1 MRGGTVSKPEIIAGI
16 DIGSGQLACAIGR
29 RQPDQEQVE
38 IIAAARQSCRG
49 LKGGVVINIDEAAL
63 SIRRVVEAAE
73 EMAKETVRDLIVG
86 IRGSHIQTFNHHGAI
101 NIARTDKEITTD
113 DVAQVI
119 ESTKAVP
126 ISTDREIIHVI
137 PQDFVLDRQQGVPNP
152 VGMEG
157 SLLEVEVHIVT
168 AGSSH
173 LNNIWRSINN
183 AGFSIREPVYGLL
196 GVGDVVVTQEEKD
209 LGCVLVD
216 LGGATTGVAI
226 YTDGGV
232 RFTKE
237 IPIGTDAITNDLA
250 HGLRTSFSQAKLVK
264 ERYGSAIRTGKKAIL
279 VTNGHGKGDAEPDE
293 DISYIC
299 VDGRTERQIQRS
311 ALFEFIAPRVEEI
324 FSLVRAEIDNSGM
337 AEQIVAGGAIV
348 TGGGSLM
355 HGMVGAAEKILE
367 IPARQGL
374 PQNLI
379 GLPEILANPTY
390 ATTLGLLS
398 FHSLGDWTRAQKPG
412 RRSGGGMLDQVK
424 SFFSDIF

>member
-1 MRGGTVSKPEIIAGI
+1 MSKPEILAGL
-16 DIGSGQLACAIGR
+16 DIGSGQLACTIGR
-29 RQPDQEQVE
+29 RMPDQDHVE
-38 IIAAARQSCRG
+38 VIASARQACRG
-49 LKGGVVINIDEAAL
+49 LKGGVVINIDETAL
-63 SIRRVVEAAE
+63 SIGHVVEAAE

-183 AGFSIREPVYGLL
+183 AGFGIREPVYGLL
-196 GVGDVVVTQEEKD
+196 ALGDVVVTQEEKD
-209 LGCVLVD
+209 LGCVLLD
-216 LGGATTGVAI
+216 LGGATTGIAV

-237 IPIGTDAITNDLA
+237 LPVGTDAITNDLA
-250 HGLRTSFSQAKLVK
+250 HGLRTSFSQAKMVK
-264 ERYGSAIRTGKKAIL
+264 ERYGAAVRSSSRKQVL
-279 VTNGHGKGDAEPDE
+279 VTGNGHEEAVDMDE
-293 DISYIC
+293 EVSFTS

-311 ALFEFIAPRVEEI
+311 TLFEFISPRVEEI
-324 FSLVRAEIDNSGM
+324 YTLVRNELENSGLG
-337 AEQIVAGGAIV
+337 EQVVAGGVVV
-348 TGGGSLM
+348 TGGGSM
-355 HGMVGAAEKILE
+355 MPGMVVAAEKILE
-367 IPARQGL
+367 LPTRQGL
-374 PQNLI
+374 PQNI
-379 GLPEILANPTY
+379 TGMPEAISHPSF
-390 ATTLGLLS
+390 ATAAGLLT
-398 FHSLGDWTRAQKPG
+398 FHSLGDWPRGGRKGA
-412 RRSGGGMLDQVK
+412 RRSAGSIFGGVK
-424 SFFSDIF
+424 NFFSDFF

>member
-1 MRGGTVSKPEIIAGI
+1 MSKPEILAGL
-16 DIGSGQLACAIGR
+16 DIGGGQLACTIGR
-29 RQPDQEQVE
+29 RMPDQDHVE
-38 IIAAARQSCRG
+38 VIAATRQNCRG
-49 LKGGVVINIDEAAL
+49 LKGGVVINIDETAL
-63 SIRRVVEAAE
+63 SITQVVEAAE

-183 AGFSIREPVYGLL
+183 AGFGIREPVYGLL
-196 GVGDVVVTQEEKD
+196 ALGDVIVTQEEKD
-209 LGCVLVD
+209 LGCLLID
-216 LGGATTGVAI
+216 LGGATTGIAV
-226 YTDGGV
+226 YSDGGV

-237 IPIGTDAITNDLA
+237 LGVGTDAITNDLA
-250 HGLRTSFSQAKLVK
+250 HGLRTSFSQAKMVK
-264 ERYGSAIRTGKKAIL
+264 ERYGTAIRSSARKQVL
-279 VTNGHGKGDAEPDE
+279 VTGNGHEDAVDMEE
-293 DISYIC
+293 EVTYTS

-311 ALFEFIAPRVEEI
+311 TLFEFIAPRVEEI
-324 FSLVRAEIDNSGM
+324 YTLIRTELENSGLS
-337 AEQIVAGGAIV
+337 EQVVAGGVIV
-348 TGGGSLM
+348 TGGGSM
-355 HGMVGAAEKILE
+355 MPGMVTASEKILE
-367 IPARQGL
+367 LPSRQGL
-374 PQNLI
+374 PQNI
-379 GLPEILANPTY
+379 TGLPEVLSHPSY
-390 ATTLGLLS
+390 ATAAGLLA
-398 FHSLGDWTRAQKPG
+398 FHSFGDWPRG
-412 RRSGGGMLDQVK
+412 GRRGIRRSGGSVIGQVK
-424 SFFSDIF
+424 NFFSDLF

>member
-1 MRGGTVSKPEIIAGI
+1 MSKPEILAGI
-16 DIGSGQLACAIGR
+16 DIGSGQLACVIGKR
-29 RQPDQEQVE
+29 MPENDHIE

-49 LKGGVVINIDEAAL
+49 LKGGVVINIDETAL
-63 SIRRVVEAAE
+63 AIGHVVEAAE

-86 IRGSHIQTFNHHGAI
+86 IRGAHIQTFNHHGAI

-113 DVAQVI
+113 DVQQVI

-183 AGFSIREPVYGLL
+183 GGFGIREPVYGLL
-196 GVGDVVVTQEEKD
+196 ALGDMVVTQEEKD
-209 LGCVLVD
+209 LGCLLID
-216 LGGATTGVAI
+216 LGGATTGIAV

-237 IPIGTDAITNDLA
+237 LPIGTDAITNDLA

-264 ERYGSAIRTGKKAIL
+264 ERYGSAVRIGSRKRAL
-279 VTNGHGKGDAEPDE
+279 VTSDGELDEQHQGDDE
-293 DISYIC
+293 IAFTS
-299 VDGRTERQIQRS
+299 VDGRTQRTIQRDT
-311 ALFEFIAPRVEEI
+311 LFEFIAPRVEEI
-324 FSLVRAEIDNSGM
+324 FTMIRAEIENSGLS
-337 AEQIVAGGAIV
+337 EHIVAGGAIL
-348 TGGGSLM
+348 TGGGSM
-355 HGMVGAAEKILE
+355 MSGMINAAEKILE
-367 IPARQGL
+367 LPSRQGL
-374 PQNLI
+374 PQNI
-379 GLPEILANPTY
+379 TGLTEVLSHPSY
-390 ATTLGLLS
+390 ATAAGLLT
-398 FHSLGDWTRAQKPG
+398 FHTMGDWART
-412 RRSGGGMLDQVK
+412 GGGRKGARNKAGSLFGQIK
-424 SFFSDIF
+424 GLFSEIF

>member
-1 MRGGTVSKPEIIAGI
+1 MSKPEIVASI
-16 DIGSGQLACAIGR
+16 DIGSGQLACAIGV
-29 RQPDQEQVE
+29 RQADQDQVE
-38 IIAAARQSCRG
+38 VIGATRQNCRG
-49 LKGGVVINIDEAAL
+49 LKGGVVINIDETAL
-63 SIRRVVEAAE
+63 AITRVVEAAE

-101 NIARTDKEITTD
+101 NIARTDKEITPD

-183 AGFSIREPVYGLL
+183 AGFGIREPVYGLL
-196 GVGDVVVTQEEKD
+196 GLGDVVVSQEEKD
-209 LGCVLVD
+209 LGCLLID
-216 LGGATTGVAI
+216 LGGATTSMAV

-237 IPIGTDAITNDLA
+237 LPIGTDAITNDLA
-250 HGLRTSFSQAKLVK
+250 HGLRTSFSQAKQVK
-264 ERYGSAIRTGKKAIL
+264 EMYGTAIRQSRRQLIA
-279 VTNGHGKGDAEPDE
+279 TNGRDMEDEDSDE

-299 VDGRTERQIQRS
+299 VDGRTQRQIPR
-311 ALFEFIAPRVEEI
+311 ATLFDFIAPRVEEI
-324 FSLVRAEIDNSGM
+324 YSLIRTELDNSGLS
-337 AEQIVAGGAIV
+337 EQVVSGGVIV
-348 TGGGSLM
+348 TGGGSM
-355 HGMVGAAEKILE
+355 MNGMVTAAEKILE
-367 IPARQGL
+367 LPSRQGL
-374 PQNLI
+374 PQNLT
-379 GLPEILANPTY
+379 GAAEVLSNPSF
-390 ATTLGLLS
+390 ATAVGLLA
-398 FHSLGDWTRAQKPG
+398 FHNTGDWSKSHRVL
-412 RRSGGGMLDQVK
+412 RRSGGSIIGNIK
-424 SFFSDIF
+424 GFFSDLF

>member
-1 MRGGTVSKPEIIAGI
+1 VATLSKPEILAGI

-29 RQPDQEQVE
+29 RQPDQDHVE
-38 IIAAARQSCRG
+38 VIAAARQNCRG

-63 SIRRVVEAAE
+63 AIRRVVEAAE

-183 AGFSIREPVYGLL
+183 AGFGIREPVYGLL
-196 GVGDVVVTQEEKD
+196 ALGDVIVTQEEKD
-209 LGCVLVD
+209 LGCVLID
-216 LGGATTGVAI
+216 LGGATTGVAV

-232 RFTKE
+232 RYTKE
-237 IPIGTDAITNDLA
+237 LAIGTDAITNDLA

-264 ERYGSAIRTGKKAIL
+264 ERYGSAIRGSKKAVL
-279 VTNGHGKGDAEPDE
+279 ANGQSAKGDLPDFEE
-293 DISYIC
+293 DISFIC
-299 VDGRTERQIQRS
+299 VDGRTQRQTQRA
-311 ALFEFIAPRVEEI
+311 ALFDFIAPRVEEI
-324 FSLVRAEIDNSGM
+324 FSLVRTEIDNSGM
-337 AEQIVAGGAIV
+337 SEQVVAGGAII
-348 TGGGSLM
+348 TGGGSM
-355 HGMVGAAEKILE
+355 MQGMVQAAEKILE
-367 IPARQGL
+367 LPARQGL
-374 PQNLI
+374 PQNLT
-379 GLPEILANPTY
+379 GLPDVLSNPSY
-390 ATTLGLLS
+390 ATAAGLLS
-398 FHSLGDWTRAQKPG
+398 FHSMGDWTRTHKAG
-412 RRSGGGMLDQVK
+412 RRSGGSVVDQIR